1 MDQKKEYNI
10 AKILIA
16 IWLPFTS
23 VICMVAAHIVLLNES
38 GRKTLGKFIGKY
50 FSKYAPLRIQLD
62 KTDDEQI
69 LFFFLKRMF
78 IPVATSTVLL
88 ASSYDI
94 WLYLKFRH
102 TSSRFLYLF
111 PIPFVTPGLFL
122 VNIFITIVTSIA
134 LCCKQ
139 NCPDKY
145 ILIYTC
151 LVPLFGT
158 TYICYH
164 GFWILIAIMIYPG
177 RILIGA
183 VFVIPLLLV
192 PIPPWNMLIEMYS
205 LRQSTPTK
213 LKCLK
218 GCGLWCLF
226 LITDVSFWA
235 MFIAILY
242 YISKFLLDSSVPTN
256 EALFKSILTYIA
268 VNTFS
273 GILLWLN
280 TGLVQEVSNL
290 IKGVKKMTETEEMRE
305 LLS

>member
-1 MDQKKEYNI
+1 
-10 AKILIA
+10 
-16 IWLPFTS
+16 
-23 VICMVAAHIVLLNES
+23 MVAAHFLLLNEK
-38 GRKTLGKFIGKY
+38 GRKTLGKFIRKY
-50 FSKYAPLRIQLD
+50 FSKYAPLNIKLD
-62 KTDDEQI
+62 KVDDEQI

-78 IPVATSTVLL
+78 IPVATLAILL
-88 ASSYDI
+88 ASGYDI
-94 WLYLKFRH
+94 FLYLKFRH

-111 PIPFVTPGLFL
+111 PIPFVSPALFL

-139 NCPDKY
+139 KCPDKY

-151 LVPLFGT
+151 LVPFFGT
-158 TYICYH
+158 TYVCYH
-164 GFWILIAIMIYPG
+164 GFWILVAIMIYPG

-192 PIPPWNMLIEMYS
+192 PIPPWNMLIEINS
-205 LRQSTPTK
+205 LRQSAPK

-235 MFIAILY
+235 LFIAILY

-256 EALFKSILTYIA
+256 KALFKSILTYIA

-290 IKGVKKMTETEEMRE
+290 IKGVKKVPETDLEEMRD
-305 LLS
+305 LYNY